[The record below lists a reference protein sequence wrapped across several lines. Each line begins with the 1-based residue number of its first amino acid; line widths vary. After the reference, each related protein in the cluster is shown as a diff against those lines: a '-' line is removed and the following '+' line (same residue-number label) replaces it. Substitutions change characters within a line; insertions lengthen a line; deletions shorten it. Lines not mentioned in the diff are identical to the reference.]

1 MTENQTIRDRIMA
14 IIDYY
19 NLNGRQFE
27 RSIGVSNGYLNSI
40 KTEIG
45 SEKLKK
51 ILEVY
56 PEINGYWL
64 ITGESSMITK
74 ESQVVIQN
82 NSSNNSSNST
92 GDININ
98 GSEYPLYDREKSEFN
113 PIIPSSILKTPNLDV
128 LLYIN
133 NNKDNLEQVPIKLL
147 DIHVD
152 MWLRLLDNSLAPK
165 YSVGDLLA
173 LIAYPQG
180 EEHIIP
186 GEPYVVDTKNNG
198 IITRVLYNNDDET
211 LLAHSNNEDYPDFK
225 IKKEEIFRI
234 YKIIFSVRF

>member
-82 NSSNNSSNST
+82 NSSNNHT
-92 GDININ
+92 
-98 GSEYPLYDREKSEFN
+98 
-113 PIIPSSILKTPNLDV
+113 IL
-128 LLYIN
+128 
-133 NNKDNLEQVPIKLL
+133 
-147 DIHVD
+147 
-152 MWLRLLDNSLAPK
+152 LRKP
-165 YSVGDLLA
+165 
-173 LIAYPQG
+173 
-180 EEHIIP
+180 
-186 GEPYVVDTKNNG
+186 
-198 IITRVLYNNDDET
+198 
-211 LLAHSNNEDYPDFK
+211 
-225 IKKEEIFRI
+225 
-234 YKIIFSVRF
+234 